1 MFQSPSPLSPSSAPE
16 APRLFAIGDIHGCLT
31 ALDVLL
37 ESLQLRPQDQLVL
50 LGDYIDRGPDSR
62 GVIERLLEL
71 EREGEHIFLRGN
83 HESWMMSGGINFSMF
98 QSWLEVGGLETLASY
113 GSQDISDIPES
124 HWLFIERTRLFYETD
139 THIFVHGASGQ
150 GPLETTGEHWLL
162 WSRIYNIEPH
172 PSGKRVI
179 CGHTSQKNGRP
190 LDRGFAV
197 CIDTHAYGGNWL
209 TALEVNSDEVF
220 QANQRGETR
229 SGTLKQ
235 LGKQSS

>member
-1 MFQSPSPLSPSSAPE
+1 MTPSLTSLPQT
-16 APRLFAIGDIHGCLT
+16 PRLFAIGDIHGCLT
-31 ALDVLL
+31 ALDTLL
-37 ESLQLRPQDQLVL
+37 DSLQLRPLDRLVL
-50 LGDYIDRGPDSR
+50 LGDYIDRGPNSR

-71 EREGEHIFLRGN
+71 ERQGDHIFLRGN
-83 HESWMMSGGINFSMF
+83 HEAWMMSGAIDYSMF
-98 QSWLEVGGLETLASY
+98 HSWWDVGGAETMDSY
-113 GSQDISDIPES
+113 GTHDLNDIPNS
-124 HWLFIERTRLFYETD
+124 HWLFIERTRLFYETE

-150 GPLETTGEHWLL
+150 GPLEETGEQWLL

-209 TALEVNSDEVF
+209 TALEVNTNEVF
-220 QANQRGETR
+220 QANEYGQTR
-229 SGTLKQ
+229 NGSLEE
-235 LGKQSS
+235 LGKKSS